1 MVVEKE
7 KKLNVVILLKVSD
20 KCRYFL
26 KRGVLVFAY
35 LSPSHE
41 LSKTINFSDNLC
53 TEMEA

>member
-26 KRGVLVFAY
+26 KRGVLVFLEEVAFF
-35 LSPSHE
+35 SHE
-41 LSKTINFSDNLC
+41 IFIFATSRP
-53 TEMEA
+53 